1 MAVPKQVV
9 WECKPHTLAKHR
21 ILERYLQAWY
31 PILIGKSWCQTLTY
45 AEGFAGP
52 GVYEDGSPG
61 SPVIAAEVFLRRKH
75 LAVGK
80 PLNMVLVEAHAG
92 RLARLKQ
99 EMAVLVAK
107 YGNEPG
113 PLNAPRYEE
122 GECGDKLLGAL
133 AGCGAWRGPVFAFL
147 DSYGGPDV
155 PLDVA
160 RVIARR
166 RSSEVL
172 ITFGTNFLTR
182 FGSKDEHQASGDQAF
197 GGQAWRKVYE
207 LPAAEKKP
215 FLISTYRDSLK
226 TAGFT
231 YVLSFEMIDDT
242 GSDLHLVFGTKDPLG
257 LERMKDA
264 MWKVD
269 PVRGVHYRD
278 PRVPDQAAFE
288 FDLHPDLE
296 PLSLEILRILGDG
309 ERTVAQLQ
317 DHALLET
324 VYRPPHARSA
334 IIAMLKHGLVERQ
347 PSTGQ
352 VTRATRVR
360 ATRDG
365 RQRLADWSRL
375 KGQTTTSG
383 GRGSN
388 GQTGPTNQDSLTLF

>member
-1 MAVPKQVV
+1 
-9 WECKPHTLAKHR
+9 
-21 ILERYLQAWY
+21 
-31 PILIGKSWCQTLTY
+31 
-45 AEGFAGP
+45 
-52 GVYEDGSPG
+52 
-61 SPVIAAEVFLRRKH
+61 VFLRRKH
-75 LAVGK
+75 LAAGK

-92 RLARLKQ
+92 RLARLQQ
-99 EMAVLVAK
+99 EMAAALAK

-113 PLNAPRYEE
+113 SLNVRYKE
-122 GECGDKLLGAL
+122 GECGDKLLATL
-133 AGCGAWRGPVFAFL
+133 VGCGAWRGPVFAFL

-155 PLDVA
+155 PFDVA

-166 RSSEVL
+166 PSSEVL

-182 FGSKDEHQASGDQAF
+182 FGAKDEYQAAGDQAF
-197 GGQAWRKVYE
+197 GGPAWRKVYE

-226 TAGFT
+226 NAGFT

-296 PLSLEILRILGDG
+296 PLSLEILRVLGDE

-334 IIAMLKHGLVERQ
+334 VISMLKHGLVERQ

-365 RQRLADWSRL
+365 RQRLADWNRL
-375 KGQTTTSG
+375 QDQNATSG
-383 GRGSN
+383 RRGAN
-388 GQTGPTNQDSLTLF
+388 DQTGPTNQDSLTLF

>member
-9 WECKPHTLAKHR
+9 WECKPHTLAKHQ
-21 ILERYLQAWY
+21 ILQRYLQAWY
-31 PILIGKSWCQTLTY
+31 PILIGKPWCRTLTY

-52 GVYEDGSPG
+52 GVYEGGSPG
-61 SPVIAAEVFLRRKH
+61 SPVRAAEVFLRRRH
-75 LAVGK
+75 LAAGK

-99 EMAVLVAK
+99 EMAAALAK
-107 YGNEPG
+107 HGNGPS
-113 PLNAPRYEE
+113 PLNVQYKE
-122 GECGDKLLGAL
+122 GECGDKLLAAL
-133 AGCGAWRGPVFAFL
+133 AGSGAWRGPVFAFL

-155 PLDVA
+155 PFDVA

-166 RSSEVL
+166 PSSEVL

-182 FGSKDEHQASGDQAF
+182 FGSKDEYQAAGDQAF
-197 GGQAWRKVYE
+197 GGQAWRRVYE

-215 FLISTYRDSLK
+215 FLISTYRHSLK

-278 PRVPDQAAFE
+278 PRIPDQAAFE
-288 FDLHPDLE
+288 FDLHPYLE
-296 PLSLEILRILGDG
+296 PLGLEILRLLGDG

-317 DHALLET
+317 EHALLET
-324 VYRPPHARSA
+324 VYRPPHARTA
-334 IIAMLKHGLVERQ
+334 IIAMLKQGLVERQ
-347 PSTGQ
+347 PPTGQ
-352 VTRATRVR
+352 VIKATRVR

-365 RQRLADWSRL
+365 RQRLADWNRMNGQASNRSR
-375 KGQTTTSG
+375 Q
-383 GRGSN
+383 GSN
-388 GQTGPTNQDSLTLF
+388 DETGPAEQDSLTLF

>member
-9 WECKPHTLAKHR
+9 WECKPHTLAKHQ
-21 ILERYLQAWY
+21 ILQRYLQAWY
-31 PILIGKSWCQTLTY
+31 PILISKSWCQTLTY

-52 GVYEDGSPG
+52 GVYKDESPG
-61 SPVIAAEVFLRRKH
+61 SPVRAAEVFLRRKH

-80 PLNMVLVEAHAG
+80 TLNMVLVEAHAG

-99 EMAVLVAK
+99 EMAALLAR

-113 PLNAPRYEE
+113 PIRVRYEE
-122 GECGDKLLGAL
+122 GECGNKLLATL
-133 AGCGAWRGPVFAFL
+133 TGCGAWRGPVFAFL

-155 PLDVA
+155 PFDVA

-166 RSSEVL
+166 PSSEVL

-182 FGSKDEHQASGDQAF
+182 FGSKDEHQAAGDQAF
-197 GGQAWRKVYE
+197 GGQAWRRVYQ
-207 LPAAEKKP
+207 LPATEKKS

-226 TAGFT
+226 AAGFT

-242 GSDLHLVFGTKDPLG
+242 GSDLHLVFGTKDLLG

-288 FDLHPDLE
+288 FDLHPYLE
-296 PLSLEILRILGDG
+296 PLSLEILRVLDDG

-317 DHALLET
+317 EHALLET

-347 PSTGQ
+347 PPTGQ

-360 ATRDG
+360 AKRDG
-365 RQRLADWSRL
+365 RQRLADWDRL
-375 KGQTTTSG
+375 KGQNATSG
-383 GRGSN
+383 RRGSN
-388 GQTGPTNQDSLTLF
+388 DQAGPTNQDSLTLF